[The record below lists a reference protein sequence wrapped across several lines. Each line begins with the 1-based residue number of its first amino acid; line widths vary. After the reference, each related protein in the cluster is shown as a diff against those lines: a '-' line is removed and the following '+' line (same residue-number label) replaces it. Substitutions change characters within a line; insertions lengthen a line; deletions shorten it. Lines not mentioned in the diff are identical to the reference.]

1 MQTSFNWS
9 IAEITLLPAFLEV
22 GTRGKEEMHLSAFS
36 GLVCDSNHERVGITI
51 SVFSTIFIFLLIKNV
66 FSAVCDI

>member
-22 GTRGKEEMHLSAFS
+22 ETRGKEEMRLSAFS

-51 SVFSTIFIFLLIKNV
+51 SVFSITFIFLLIKNA
-66 FSAVCDI
+66 FSTVCDI